1 MSRAIHSALWT
12 RNWSVDVSEVRFLDL
27 LFAELDVAAGDA
39 QHPAILKIGEQIA
52 SGQLTHVEARP
63 ILRRTLI
70 EIERQE
76 RGWER
81 IFVN

>member
-1 MSRAIHSALWT
+1 MSEAA
-12 RNWSVDVSEVRFLDL
+12 FLDL
-27 LFAELDVAAGDA
+27 IFEALEVTAGDA
-39 QHPAILKIGEQIA
+39 QHPQVLAIGEQIA
-52 SGQLTHVEARP
+52 AGELTHVEARP
-63 ILRRTLI
+63 LLRRTLI